1 MTDNKKMQSA
11 NAPKQDNPEAVQHP
25 AVDIFE
31 DASAITLKADLP
43 GVSKENLKIEVDG
56 ETLTIEGVVDVKKAD
71 QATALYEDV
80 TGTRYLRSFSLSKE
94 LAKDK
99 ITAEMKDGEL
109 SLVIPKQTSEQPRK
123 IEISVSL

>member
-1 MTDNKKMQSA
+1 MTDNKKMQPA
-11 NAPKQDNPEAVQHP
+11 NAPKQDNTEAVLRP

-56 ETLTIEGVVDVKKAD
+56 ETLTIEGAVDVKKAD
-71 QATALYEDV
+71 QATALYADIA
-80 TGTRYLRSFSLSKE
+80 GTRYVRSFSLSKE

-99 ITAEMKDGEL
+99 IKAEMKNGEL
-109 SLVIPKQTSEQPRK
+109 SLIIPKQASAQPRK
-123 IEISVSL
+123 IEISAG